1 MSKQILIVEDS
12 PTDRRIAETVCVE
25 NGYEVFWTDQG
36 EEALKIAEE
45 KQPAL
50 ILLDVILPKKNG
62 FQICRALKKNPK
74 TENIKVV
81 MVTSKSQESDKFWG
95 MKQGADEYFPKPYE
109 ESALLEVIKRMIG

>member
-1 MSKQILIVEDS
+1 M
-12 PTDRRIAETVCVE
+12 
-25 NGYEVFWTDQG
+25 
-36 EEALKIAEE
+36 
-45 KQPAL
+45 
-50 ILLDVILPKKNG
+50 
-62 FQICRALKKNPK
+62 KKNPK